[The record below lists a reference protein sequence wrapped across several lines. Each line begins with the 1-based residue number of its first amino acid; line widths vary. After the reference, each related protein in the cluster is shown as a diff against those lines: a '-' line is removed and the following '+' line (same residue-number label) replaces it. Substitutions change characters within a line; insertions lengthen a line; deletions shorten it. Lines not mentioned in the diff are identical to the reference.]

1 MRGVT
6 AKLTDTQLGS
16 RTNYNQKRGVKIST
30 KKESSSK
37 ASMEGM
43 TDKLTINQLDGHFI
57 HDKIEGK

>member
-16 RTNYNQKRGVKIST
+16 HTHHNQKRGI
-30 KKESSSK
+30 KENPSN
-37 ASMEGM
+37 ASMEGV
-43 TDKLTINQLDGHFI
+43 TDKLTVNQLDGHFI